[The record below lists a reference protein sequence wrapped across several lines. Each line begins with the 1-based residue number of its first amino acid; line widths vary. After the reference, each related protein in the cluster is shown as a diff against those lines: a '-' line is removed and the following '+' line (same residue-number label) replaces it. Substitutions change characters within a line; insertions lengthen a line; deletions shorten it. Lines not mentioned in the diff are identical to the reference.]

1 MIATTDISEPEAQVR
16 PKRSVEPS
24 KTKPK
29 KQPQYA
35 VIVLNDDLH
44 TFDYVIEALCRICGH
59 SALSAYQLAKE
70 VDENG
75 RAIVWTGTMELAELK
90 RDQLR
95 GFGPDTY
102 ARTPVEF
109 PLGVVIE
116 PLPA

>member
-1 MIATTDISEPEAQVR
+1 MIAAPKVFEPEVIVR
-16 PKRSVEPS
+16 PKRRAHPS

-44 TFDYVIEALCRICGH
+44 TYDSVIEALCRVCGCDPLK
-59 SALSAYQLAKE
+59 AFVLAKE
-70 VDENG
+70 VDETG
-75 RAIVWTGTMELAELK
+75 RAIVRTGTLELAELK

-95 GFGPDTY
+95 GFGPDLY

-109 PLGVVIE
+109 PLGVVVK

>member
-1 MIATTDISEPEAQVR
+1 MFATTDVSEPEVQVR
-16 PKRSVEPS
+16 PKRRAEPS

-29 KQPQYA
+29 RQPQYA

-44 TFDYVIEALCRICGH
+44 TYDYVIEALCRVCGH
-59 SALSAYQLAKE
+59 SVQSAFQLAKE
-70 VDENG
+70 VDQNG

-95 GFGPDTY
+95 GFGPDLY
-102 ARTPVEF
+102 ARKPVEF

>member
-1 MIATTDISEPEAQVR
+1 MIATHDVSDPDVQVR
-16 PKRSVEPS
+16 PKRRAEPA

-29 KQPQYA
+29 PQPHYA

-44 TFDYVIEALCRICGH
+44 TYDYVIEALCRICGH
-59 SALSAYQLAKE
+59 SVLSAYHLAKE
-70 VDENG
+70 VGENG

-102 ARTPVEF
+102 ARQPVEF